1 MLGRVGDARG
11 DEEPTAVSADGDASE
26 TVPAIVRLDER
37 YVAVQ
42 RAIGGIVTA
51 IAALNVAIAVVVL
64 LVVERVPLWVAAL
77 VGGGGGTVVLLIAW
91 FSWSWPE
98 VERRHTSY
106 HASELGIEIRRG
118 VFWRKRILV
127 PRARVQ
133 HSDVSQGPIQRRF
146 GLATLHLYTAG
157 TEHSEVEVPGLS
169 HGTALVLRDRLAAS
183 DADDAV

>member
-1 MLGRVGDARG
+1 MLGRVGDAQREG
-11 DEEPTAVSADGDASE
+11 DPAETSADGSASE
-26 TVPAIVRLDER
+26 TVPAILRLDDR

-42 RAIGGIVTA
+42 RTTGGIVTA
-51 IAALNVAIAVVVL
+51 IAAVNVGIAAVVL
-64 LVVERVPLWVAAL
+64 LLVERAPLWVAAL
-77 VGGGGGTVVLLIAW
+77 VAGAGGTVVLLIAW

-106 HASELGIEIRRG
+106 HPGDLGIEIRRG

-127 PRARVQ
+127 PRSRVQ

-157 TEHSEVEVPGLS
+157 TEHSEVTVPGLS
-169 HGTALVLRDRLAAS
+169 HGTALLLRDRLAAS